1 MFRLIA
7 ALVALFFA
15 TGAVAQGN
23 YAIQPGD
30 TIRVEVIEDP
40 SLNRDLLVTPD
51 GRISFPFAGSVQAGG
66 RTTTQLER
74 ALASQLSKNFAN
86 QPNVHVAIRGLAQSD
101 PNVPDADEIT
111 VFLMG
116 EVNAPGPKVIEKG
129 TSLLQFLS
137 TTGGF
142 SNFAATK
149 RIQLRRI
156 TDSGAER
163 IVTLNY
169 HAIARGAVMQN
180 NVILHE
186 GDVIL
191 VPERRLFE

>member
-7 ALVALFFA
+7 ALFALFFA
-15 TGAVAQGN
+15 TAAVAQGN

-30 TIRVEVIEDP
+30 TLRVEVIEDA

-51 GRISFPFAGSVQAGG
+51 GRISFPFAGSVKASG

-74 ALASQLSKNFAN
+74 ALASQLSNNFAN
-86 QPNVHVAIRGLAQSD
+86 TPTVYVAIRGLAEGSNSSSASD
-101 PNVPDADEIT
+101 IT
-111 VFLMG
+111 IFLMG
-116 EVNAPGPKVIEKG
+116 EVNAPGPKEIDKG
-129 TSLLQFLS
+129 TSLLQFLATS
-137 TTGGF
+137 GGF

-169 HAIARGAVMQN
+169 HAISRGAVMQN
-180 NVILHE
+180 NVILHD
-186 GDVIL
+186 GDVVL

>member
-7 ALVALFFA
+7 ALFALFFA
-15 TGAVAQGN
+15 TAAVAQGN

-30 TIRVEVIEDP
+30 TLRVEVIEDA

-51 GRISFPFAGSVQAGG
+51 GRISFPFAGSVKASG

-74 ALASQLSKNFAN
+74 ALASQLSDNFAN
-86 QPNVHVAIRGLAQSD
+86 TPTVYVAIRGLAEGSNSSSASD
-101 PNVPDADEIT
+101 IT
-111 VFLMG
+111 IFLMG
-116 EVNAPGPKVIEKG
+116 EVNAPGPKEIDKG
-129 TSLLQFLS
+129 TSLLQFLATS
-137 TTGGF
+137 GGF

-169 HAIARGAVMQN
+169 HAISRGAVMQN
-180 NVILHE
+180 NVILHD
-186 GDVIL
+186 GDVVL

>member
-1 MFRLIA
+1 MFRLIVA
-7 ALVALFFA
+7 FCALFFA
-15 TGAVAQGN
+15 TAAVAQGN
-23 YAIQPGD
+23 YAIQAGD
-30 TIRVEVIEDP
+30 TLRVEVIEDA

-51 GRISFPFAGSVQAGG
+51 GRISFPFAGSVRAAG

-74 ALASQLSKNFAN
+74 ALASQLSENFAN
-86 QPNVHVAIRGLAQSD
+86 APTVYVAVRGLADGS
-101 PNVPDADEIT
+101 NTTTADTIT
-111 VFLMG
+111 VYLMG
-116 EVNAPGPKVIEKG
+116 EVNAPGPKVMEKG

-137 TTGGF
+137 TAGGF

-169 HAIARGAVMQN
+169 HAISRGAVMQN

-186 GDVIL
+186 GDVVL

>member
-7 ALVALFFA
+7 ALCALFFA
-15 TGAVAQGN
+15 TAAVAQGN

-30 TIRVEVIEDP
+30 TLRVEVIEDA

-51 GRISFPFAGSVQAGG
+51 GRISFPFAGSVRASG

-74 ALASQLSKNFAN
+74 ALATQLAENFAN
-86 QPNVHVAIRGLAQSD
+86 RPTVYVAIRGLAEG
-101 PNVPDADEIT
+101 NDATTGDEIT

-116 EVNAPGPKVIEKG
+116 EVNAPGPKLMEEG
-129 TSLLQFLS
+129 TSLLQFLATS
-137 TTGGF
+137 GGF

-156 TDSGAER
+156 SGSGAER

-169 HAIARGAVMQN
+169 HAISRGAVMQN
-180 NVILHE
+180 NVILQD
-186 GDVIL
+186 GDVVL